1 MSAPYRQDLD
11 ALRERLTQLEA
22 EIARLRA
29 FGAELEKVRAE
40 ESALAKEAE
49 DVRRRLEGSGKRA
62 LPLLDQVKVAS
73 PCSAK
78 WEDMLGDER
87 VRFCLA
93 CEKNVFNLSAM
104 PREEAESL
112 LAAKASGELC
122 VRYYQRADG
131 TIMTRDC
138 PVGVT
143 KKRRKKLAL
152 AVASAGAMAAAAVT
166 ALRAQ
171 PTCTLVR
178 HAPVQG
184 AMVALPPEHV
194 DEPQPHVMGEIEPV
208 ITPPPVERPTKDEPT
223 PHIMGRMPARR

>member
-1 MSAPYRQDLD
+1 MSAPYRQDTD
-11 ALRERLTQLEA
+11 ALRERQ
-22 EIARLRA
+22 
-29 FGAELEKVRAE
+29 
-40 ESALAKEAE
+40 
-49 DVRRRLEGSGKRA
+49 GSGKRA

-87 VRFCLA
+87 VRFCLS
-93 CEKNVFNLSAM
+93 CEKNVWNLSAM

-112 LAAKASGELC
+112 LAAKAGGELC

-131 TIMTRDC
+131 TVMTSDC

-166 ALRAQ
+166 AFGRQ
-171 PTCTLVR
+171 TCVVMGD
-178 HAPVQG
+178 AAVQG
-184 AMVALPPEHV
+184 AMVAVPPPVV
-194 DEPQPHVMGEIEPV
+194 DEPTPHVMGEIEPV
-208 ITPPPVERPTKDEPT
+208 PTPVPVKRPTNDGPT
-223 PHIMGRMPARR
+223 PHIVGRMPIRR